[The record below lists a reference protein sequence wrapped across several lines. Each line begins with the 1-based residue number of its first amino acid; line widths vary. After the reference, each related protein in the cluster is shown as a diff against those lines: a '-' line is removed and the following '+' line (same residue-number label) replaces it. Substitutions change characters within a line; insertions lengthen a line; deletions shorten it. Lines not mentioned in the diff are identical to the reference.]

1 MKTSNK
7 DIRIYI
13 DMDNVLCDYQ
23 TAWENSMIYNPDI
36 LYPQSQYGFF
46 RDLEPINS
54 ALFMFKRLSD
64 NFDVWILTA
73 PSVQNPMCY
82 TEKREWVGKHLGFEA
97 AKRLILSPD
106 KSLLIGDYL
115 IDDIEDGRAKQNQF
129 KGTQIVYG
137 NDKYPDWF
145 AVMEYFEQY
154 FKIK

>member
-1 MKTSNK
+1 
-7 DIRIYI
+7 
-13 DMDNVLCDYQ
+13 MDNVLCDYQ
-23 TAWENSMIYNPDI
+23 KAWEESMIDNPEI

-54 ALFMFKRLSD
+54 ALFMYKRLSD

-115 IDDIEDGRAKQNQF
+115 IDDIEAGRAKQDQF
-129 KGTQIVYG
+129 NGTQIVFG
-137 NDKYPDWF
+137 NTEYPDWF
-145 AVMEYFEQY
+145 VVMEYFEQY
-154 FKIK
+154 FKVK

>member
-1 MKTSNK
+1 MKTTNK
-7 DIRIYI
+7 DIRIYV

-23 TAWENSMIYNPDI
+23 TAWENSMIDNPDI

-115 IDDIEDGRAKQNQF
+115 IDDIEAGRAKQNLF

-137 NDKYPDWF
+137 NNKYPDWF
-145 AVMEYFEQY
+145 AVIKYFEQY

>member
-23 TAWENSMIYNPDI
+23 TAWENSMIDNPDI